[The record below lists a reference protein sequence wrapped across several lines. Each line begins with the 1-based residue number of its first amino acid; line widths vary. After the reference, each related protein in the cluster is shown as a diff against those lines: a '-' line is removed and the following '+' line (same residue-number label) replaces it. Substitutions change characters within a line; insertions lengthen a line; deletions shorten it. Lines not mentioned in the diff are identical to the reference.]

1 MKYFKSLTAVF
12 LAAVIALSFAAC
24 KAKPDNNENPSE
36 EPSTVVVTDKNGEAV
51 TDKDGNP
58 VTEKAEGNKKEANV
72 SEKESSIAEESTKK
86 KEKEKEKTTA
96 KETTTQPVSKVKNPN
111 TPTDLKASKITETS
125 LTLSWKSVTCDFY
138 ELEYMHLPDGDW
150 EVIDD
155 KLDATQI
162 EISGL
167 TSFTKYAFRL
177 RAIIK
182 HKAGNSESAW
192 VETTAKTKE
201 QVITRKIKIQVQLP
215 TRNSDEDKLVLYIQ
229 EDGKKREKILSK
241 KIRYDGSVFEF
252 ETKDEYKGTVTV
264 TAKLVNADTVKK
276 VKTDKE
282 TCYIDISAIGMD
294 IIIDEDD

>member
-1 MKYFKSLTAVF
+1 MKYFKSVTAVF

-24 KAKPDNNENPSE
+24 KAKPDNNENPSD

-58 VTEKAEGNKKEANV
+58 VTEKAEGNKKKANV

-86 KEKEKEKTTA
+86 KDKEEEQTTE

-111 TPTDLKASKITETS
+111 TPTDFKASKITETS
-125 LTLSWKSVTCDFY
+125 LTLSWKSVTCDYY

-201 QVITRKIKIQVQLP
+201 QDITREIEISIQLP
-215 TRNSDEDKLVLYIQ
+215 ARNNEEDKLVLYIE

-241 KIRYDGSVFEF
+241 KVTFDGSVIKFK
-252 ETKDEYKGTVTV
+252 TKEKYKGTVTL
-264 TAKLVNADTVKK
+264 TAKLVNVDTVKK
-276 VKTDKE
+276 IKTDKDK
-282 TCYIDISAIGMD
+282 CFIDISQIGMD
-294 IIIDEDD
+294 ILIGDDD